1 MQYSRRSLL
10 ELTAPGN
17 TSPGRFLASAQ
28 ARFNLDELADGSSIG
43 VHPEEL
49 RGRCVMIVTG
59 GQLPAA
65 LALVQLDGI
74 ARRLVLCPPDL
85 SAEHLLAAIA
95 DAGVDTIVSDGTGAD
110 AGLAHSAG
118 VVTCFDRIV
127 AADGVADRDIE
138 TEWVLFTSGT
148 SGRPKLAVHTLAS
161 LVGPAA
167 DGVGTETPALWS
179 TFYDIRRYGGLTIL
193 LRALVGGG
201 SMVLSQTGEPVGEFM
216 RRAGTEKISHISGT
230 PSHWRRALMSATTD
244 RMSPGYVRLS
254 GEACD
259 QAILDALRQTFP
271 NASIAHAFASTEAG
285 FAFDVR
291 DGLAGF
297 PASLIGQDGAV
308 KLRIEDG
315 SLRIRSSRTASRY
328 LGDGMP
334 PLIDASGFVD
344 TGDLIELDGDRY
356 HFHGRRGGIINVG
369 GLKVHPEAVEA
380 VINRH
385 PDVRMSRVSGRPSP
399 ITGAIVVAEIVV
411 NPTQTASADVKTIK
425 REILTLCRSTLPA
438 HQVPVMLNLVAS
450 LEVAASGKLVRR
462 HA

>member
-1 MQYSRRSLL
+1 MQPRRSLL
-10 ELTAPGN
+10 ELTTRGSDATDRVLSDPQV
-17 TSPGRFLASAQ
+17 RF
-28 ARFNLDELADGSSIG
+28 RLDALSEGSSIG

-49 RGRCVMIVTG
+49 RGRCVMISTAR
-59 GQLPAA
+59 QLPAA
-65 LALVQLDGI
+65 LAMVQLDGI
-74 ARRLVLCPPDL
+74 ARRLVLCTPDT
-85 SAEHLLAAIA
+85 SPEHFLAAMA
-95 DAGVDTIVSDGTGAD
+95 DAGVDTILSDGTGPD
-110 AGLAHSAG
+110 VDIAHAAG

-127 AADGVADRDIE
+127 AADSVTDRDVE

-148 SGRPKLAVHTLAS
+148 SGRPKLAVHSLAS

-167 DGVGTETPALWS
+167 DGVGTETFSVWS
-179 TFYDIRRYGGLTIL
+179 TFYDVRRYGGLTIL

-201 SMVLSQTGEPVGEFM
+201 SMVFSHAGEPVGGFM
-216 RRAGTEKISHISGT
+216 HRAGVEKVTHISGT

-259 QAILDALRQTFP
+259 QSVLDALRLAFP
-271 NASIAHAFASTEAG
+271 DASIAHAFASTEAG

-291 DGLAGF
+291 DGRAGF
-297 PASLIGQDGAV
+297 PAALLDQQGAV
-308 KLRIEDG
+308 KLQIEDG

-328 LGDGMP
+328 LGDNMP
-334 PLIDASGFVD
+334 SLFDASGFVD
-344 TGDLIELDGDRY
+344 TGDLIELHGDRY

-380 VINRH
+380 VINQH
-385 PDVRMSRVSGRPSP
+385 PGVHMSRVSARPSP
-399 ITGAIVVAEIVV
+399 ITGAIVVAEVV
-411 NPTQTASADVKTIK
+411 INPASDRASVDFKIIK
-425 REILTLCRSTLPA
+425 SEILTLCRGALPA
-438 HQVPVMLNLVAS
+438 HQIPAMLNLVAS